1 MQTEDQLTRDMLAA
15 TASFINC
22 VGGVNGRIIAVKKF
36 SLIDL
41 ESQKWVTRGKRKQP
55 ERLSE
60 KPTKVDAI
68 V

>member
-1 MQTEDQLTRDMLAA
+1 MYRYADEK
-15 TASFINC
+15 
-22 VGGVNGRIIAVKKF
+22 V